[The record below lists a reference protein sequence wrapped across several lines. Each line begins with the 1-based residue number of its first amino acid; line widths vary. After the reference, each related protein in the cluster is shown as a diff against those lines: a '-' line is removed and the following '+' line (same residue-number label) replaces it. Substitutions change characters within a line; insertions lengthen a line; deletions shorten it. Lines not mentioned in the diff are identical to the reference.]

1 MIRPGR
7 EVWKG
12 DANAVPGTLDDH
24 AGQTGVNQLVL
35 QIAADREIFVQL
47 VGVVFAAG
55 IPLRAP
61 VFVDG
66 ETECDRIYFLAHG
79 R

>member
-1 MIRPGR
+1 M
-7 EVWKG
+7 KG
-12 DANAVPGTLDDH
+12 DTHAVPSTLNDH
-24 AGQTGVNQLVL
+24 AGKAGIDQFVL
-35 QIAADREIFVQL
+35 KIAADREIFVQL
-47 VGVVFAAG
+47 VSIVFAAG